1 MLYSGSGTP
10 AAAVRLQQAVSDAT
24 ISSPS
29 ISSEKDCIK
38 FNFFSFSVRGKTLHS
53 VKTFSSFLQIW
64 DMKMEACWAE
74 SVPTRTVNIF
84 SVEFEVYHN
93 F

>member
-1 MLYSGSGTP
+1 MLYGEREREEKSLAHSLPHLFLMLYSGSGTP

-53 VKTFSSFLQIW
+53 VKTFSSFLQI
-64 DMKMEACWAE
+64 
-74 SVPTRTVNIF
+74 
-84 SVEFEVYHN
+84 
-93 F
+93 